1 MAGATFGGLDGS
13 NSGSSDIFLVKYNS
27 SGVRQW
33 TKQLG
38 TTSEDVAYGIRIDS
52 NDHIYLTGYTKG
64 DPWNVV
70 GNLDNE
76 TNSGNSD
83 AFILKYYDNST
94 LHWTTLLGTSNAEV
108 GRSIARD
115 SSNNLYVTGD
125 NNTADGDYD
134 AFISKYNSSLSPQ
147 WTKEISSDN
156 TTSSYADYGYG
167 VVVNSDGY
175 IYAVGNT
182 GGEIDN
188 NTNSGEQD
196 VFIFK
201 YDSSGTKQ

>member
-1 MAGATFGGLDGS
+1 M
-13 NSGSSDIFLVKYNS
+13 
-27 SGVRQW
+27 
-33 TKQLG
+33 
-38 TTSEDVAYGIRIDS
+38 
-52 NDHIYLTGYTKG
+52 
-64 DPWNVV
+64 
-70 GNLDNE
+70 
-76 TNSGNSD
+76 
-83 AFILKYYDNST
+83 
-94 LHWTTLLGTSNAEV
+94 
-108 GRSIARD
+108 D
-115 SSNNLYVTGD
+115 SSNNVYVTGD
-125 NNTADGDYD
+125 NSTTDGDYD
-134 AFISKYNSSLSPQ
+134 AFLTKFNSSLSTQ
-147 WTKEISSDN
+147 WSAEITSDN